1 MDLASWS
8 DDRNQESRRGIMK
21 NKDKYDLTKLTF
33 KIEGEKNPSQVF
45 KILDGTNVVFEKPI
59 LLNRADLSLFL
70 SWLEEEYEPTILT
83 EKESAYLS
91 SVIKPFRK
99 RIKYIRKIDHN
110 SVNNDQFICIVLE
123 NDRCGL
129 PNFKKGTMYKG
140 MEEDRDYTLEELG
153 L

>member
-1 MDLASWS
+1 MDLASRCN
-8 DDRNQESRRGIMK
+8 DRNQESRRGIMK

-33 KIEGEKNPSQVF
+33 KIEGENNPSQVF

-70 SWLEEEYEPTILT
+70 SWLEQEYKPPILDDV
-83 EKESAYLS
+83 EKAYLS
-91 SVIKPFRK
+91 VVIKPFRK
-99 RIKYIRKIDHN
+99 DVVYIEKCIFSTGAEYIRICMTEDET
-110 SVNNDQFICIVLE
+110 VNF
-123 NDRCGL
+123 

-140 MEEDRDYTLEELG
+140 MVANKRYTLEELG

>member
-1 MDLASWS
+1 
-8 DDRNQESRRGIMK
+8 MK

-70 SWLEEEYEPTILT
+70 SWLEEEYKPTILT
-83 EKESAYLS
+83 EKEKAYLS
-91 SVIKPFRK
+91 AVIKPFRK
-99 RIKYIRKIDHN
+99 RIKYIRKINHS
-110 SVNNDQFICIVLE
+110 SVNNDQFICIVLAG
-123 NDRCGL
+123 DRCGL
-129 PNFKKGTMYKG
+129 PNFKTGTMYKG
-140 MEEDRDYTLEELG
+140 MEVDKDYTLEELG